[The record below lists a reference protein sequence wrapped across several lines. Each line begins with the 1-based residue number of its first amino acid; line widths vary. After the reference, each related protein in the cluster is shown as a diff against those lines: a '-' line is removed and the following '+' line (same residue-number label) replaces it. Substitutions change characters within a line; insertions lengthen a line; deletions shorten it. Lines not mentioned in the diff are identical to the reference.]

1 MPLVNQILGRHIA
14 AEQRVILNQIAI
26 AIKGGPVHHNRR
38 YRRIALHDFRG
49 GLMSLRAQQE

>member
-1 MPLVNQILGRHIA
+1 MAFINQVLRRHIA
-14 AEQRVILNQIAI
+14 TQQRVILNQIAI

>member
-26 AIKGGPVHHNRR
+26 AIKG
-38 YRRIALHDFRG
+38 
-49 GLMSLRAQQE
+49 AQSIITVGTDG